1 MVIRIPTHGS
11 LTKTGKVRQLHQHLI
26 TEKGKKPNP
35 KIRNRRNY
43 KKRIILG
50 NIKEIPKFI
59 IK

>member
-1 MVIRIPTHGS
+1 MPTHGS

-35 KIRNRRNY
+35 KMRNRRNY

-50 NIKEIPKFI
+50 NIKEMPKFI